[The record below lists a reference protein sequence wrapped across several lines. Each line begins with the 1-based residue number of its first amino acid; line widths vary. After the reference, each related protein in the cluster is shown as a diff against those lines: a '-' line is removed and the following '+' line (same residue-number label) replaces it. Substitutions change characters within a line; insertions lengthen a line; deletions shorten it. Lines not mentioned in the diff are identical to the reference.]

1 MASIKGMK
9 NGAVGRL
16 QENCRKNIV
25 CSKPSV

>member
-16 QENCRKNIV
+16 RENSRKNIV